1 MNYRKIALQLFDE
14 LSCIYADDI
23 CKHIDLCKRYPML
36 ANEWEQLIIAYIS
49 NIEKSKHYNAKEAKE
64 QIKKLSEKIMSEAVD
79 ADVVFAE
86 PEKN

>member
-1 MNYRKIALQLFDE
+1 
-14 LSCIYADDI
+14 
-23 CKHIDLCKRYPML
+23 ML

-86 PEKN
+86 LEKN